1 MSRKEETLT
10 YKQNM
15 SKTEVFHVIKAIGC
29 PLIVFGRECKIF
41 CVNLLD

>member
-15 SKTEVFHVIKAIGC
+15 SKTEVFHVIQSNWMPSDCIRTWN
-29 PLIVFGRECKIF
+29 IYHF
-41 CVNLLD
+41 